1 MIAVKSWITQ
11 PARPGVG
18 FEFRLRVFE
27 HKGLLFALYVNSL
40 KWSMDYIEFIDDK
53 IKIWDILR
61 LATHIKHDR
70 YTIPCKVD
78 E

>member
-11 PARPGVG
+11 PARSGTD
-18 FEFRLRVFE
+18 FKFRFRVFE

-40 KWSMDYIEFIDDK
+40 KWSMNYIEFIEDK
-53 IKIWDILR
+53 TEIWDILR
-61 LATHIKHDR
+61 LSTHIKHDR

-78 E
+78 K